1 MASHLKITQ
10 QISQSCSS
18 GVRQL
23 YGLQIANATDTFMAI
38 DRDKDGELSVA
49 EIFQGLKRLGGSL
62 SESQVAAWIA
72 SLDIDESGHIDA
84 VEFIVAIDQCTK
96 DQALRKIAEY
106 KPTRVN
112 RSSIVQHLP
121 EKSTSKSAGKH
132 VVKKIRTVLKK
143 GKLMVKGYRIRD
155 AVSLFNAIDVDFSAT
170 VDKHEIATTLKAL
183 HIGVSDHDIKTWLRS
198 MDGDGSGNV
207 DPDEFLEA
215 IVGRPPTEEELSRI
229 KGGPGVDSRGNK
241 RTDNLK
247 KGKSTSKKI
256 QNEALTTQIL
266 LCLDTKRKRSV
277 YGFFVTDAHSLFHAL
292 DRDSS
297 GAIDRDE
304 LIRGLKRM
312 GVHASMKAM
321 NQWVDHLDMNDD
333 GKFWL
338 CVGAGGRSMS
348 TLCQVSNT
356 FVFVCRC
363 SILPR
368 RNIKTNLH

>member
-1 MASHLKITQ
+1 MWD
-10 QISQSCSS
+10 
-18 GVRQL
+18 V
-23 YGLQIANATDTFMAI
+23 
-38 DRDKDGELSVA
+38 
-49 EIFQGLKRLGGSL
+49 KR
-62 SESQVAAWIA
+62 
-72 SLDIDESGHIDA
+72 
-84 VEFIVAIDQCTK
+84 
-96 DQALRKIAEY
+96 R
-106 KPTRVN
+106 
-112 RSSIVQHLP
+112 
-121 EKSTSKSAGKH
+121 H

-155 AVSLFNAIDVDFSAT
+155 AVSLFNAIDTDFSAT

-229 KGGPGVDSRGNK
+229 KGGLDVDSRGNK

-247 KGKSTSKKI
+247 KGKSTSIKASKKI

-277 YGFFVTDAHSLFHAL
+277 YGFFVLNAHTLFAAL

-312 GVHASMKAM
+312 GVHAPMKAL
-321 NQWVDHLDMNDD
+321 NQWVDHLDMNED
-333 GKFWL
+333 GKEEWYL
-338 CVGAGGRSMS
+338 GGGRSKS
-348 TLCQVSNT
+348 TMCQVSNT
-356 FVFVCRC
+356 FVLFALFHFAQAKYQDKPSSTPCPMQIYWLKKFMIYAITVAVNC
-363 SILPR
+363 LAMW
-368 RNIKTNLH
+368 

>member
-1 MASHLKITQ
+1 
-10 QISQSCSS
+10 
-18 GVRQL
+18 
-23 YGLQIANATDTFMAI
+23 MAI
-38 DRDKDGELSVA
+38 DRDNDGELSVA

-84 VEFIVAIDQCTK
+84 VEFIVAVDECTK
-96 DQALRKIAEY
+96 EQALRKIAEY
-106 KPTRVN
+106 KPTRVK

-121 EKSTSKSAGKH
+121 EKSTSKSAGRH

-155 AVSLFNAIDVDFSAT
+155 AVSLFNAMDGDFSAT

-229 KGGPGVDSRGNK
+229 KGGLDVDSRGNK

-247 KGKSTSKKI
+247 KGKSTSIKASKKI

-277 YGFFVTDAHSLFHAL
+277 YGFFVSNAHTLFAAL

-312 GVHASMKAM
+312 GVHAPMKAL
-321 NQWVDHLDMNDD
+321 NQWVDHLDMNED
-333 GKFWL
+333 GKEEWYL
-338 CVGAGGRSMS
+338 GGSIEVNN
-348 TLCQVSNT
+348 VSG
-356 FVFVCRC
+356 F
-363 SILPR
+363 
-368 RNIKTNLH
+368 